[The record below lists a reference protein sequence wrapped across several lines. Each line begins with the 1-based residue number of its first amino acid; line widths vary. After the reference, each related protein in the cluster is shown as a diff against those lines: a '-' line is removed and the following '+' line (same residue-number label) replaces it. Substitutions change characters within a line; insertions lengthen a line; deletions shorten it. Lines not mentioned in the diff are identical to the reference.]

1 MEFETPTTKQE
12 MYATLRD
19 IYNFYRIR
27 MNGYEPISFTP
38 LDLDRIAYVAPTDA
52 ELTAKAELLVSA
64 KNEERK
70 AKRKAELEK
79 EIALSN
85 AKLSTLTAEETALI
99 AAITA
104 KYDESEE
111 KVRSEAIK
119 RGYSNSSVLLSRIA
133 ELESAKNAE
142 ISGVS
147 TGYAG
152 KRSDLNAA
160 VTAATAAITALP
172 NYYSDVF
179 TAEKN
184 AKLSELKDDRVKDT
198 IAVNK
203 YNSAQDEKEQKQA
216 ISVALA
222 NAELQLKFLALQ
234 TSPFTKEQL
243 VEMGYY
249 EDVLTCV
256 TGYFNTISSAS
267 TRYSEFANES
277 KLVFYLEDYY
287 PDVLYLY
294 RTLAGL

>member
-1 MEFETPTTKQE
+1 MQFNTPTTKEE
-12 MYATLRD
+12 MYATLRT
-19 IYNFYRIR
+19 IYNYYRIR
-27 MNGYEPISFTP
+27 MDGYTPTSFTP
-38 LDLDRIAYVAPTDA
+38 LDLDRITYVAPTDA
-52 ELTAKAELLVSA
+52 ELTLKAATLTAA

-79 EIALSN
+79 EIAASN
-85 AKLSTLTAEETALI
+85 AKLSYITAEENALL
-99 AAITA
+99 AAIEE
-104 KYDESEE
+104 KYEESEE
-111 KVRSEAIK
+111 KIRSEALR
-119 RGYSNSSVLLSRIA
+119 RGYSNSSVLLSRLA

-142 ISGVS
+142 TVRI
-147 TGYAG
+147 TAEYAG

-160 VTAATAAITALP
+160 ITSATAAITALP

-184 AKLSELKDDRVKDT
+184 AKLSELKDERAKET

-216 ISVALA
+216 ISVAIN

-234 TSPFTKEQL
+234 ASPFTKEQL

-249 EDVLTCV
+249 EDVLTCI
-256 TGYFNTISSAS
+256 TGYFNTISSAG
-267 TRYSEFANES
+267 TRYTEFSNES